1 MKPRL
6 IPALVVASI
15 ALAIGASAAAR
26 SGSQAPAP
34 VFRFQTDGLWLNLH
48 HFLYVLGR
56 ADAQMPDRQRRAVAG
71 APADQERGLAALTD
85 DQRLAWGAAVRAYA
99 SGMSRKDLVFD
110 PDAVST
116 TGLLRQLADDAA
128 DSALPID
135 PALASVLRAAA
146 PAYRQA
152 WWPAHRA
159 ANRERAAAL
168 QSLVLRHGAA
178 VLAFVTRAYQEAWPA
193 DGFPVNMSAYTNWA
207 GAYSTDGQLLVV
219 SSLDPG
225 ATGTQGLEIIF
236 HEAMHQWDEAIQ
248 ARLERL
254 ATAQGTPPP
263 NDLLSHA
270 LIFYSAG
277 EAVRR
282 AVPGHQPYAEA
293 NGLWKQKGLGALKPA
308 LDGAW
313 KPYLDGTG
321 SLDAALTALLKSAA
335 R

>member
-6 IPALVVASI
+6 VPALVVTCI
-15 ALAIGASAAAR
+15 ALAIGASDVVHSSEQA
-26 SGSQAPAP
+26 SGP
-34 VFRFQTDGLWLNLH
+34 VFRFQTDGFWLNLH

-71 APADQERGLAALTD
+71 APADQERGLGTLAE
-85 DQRLAWGAAVRAYA
+85 DQRLEWGTAVRAYA
-99 SGMSRKDLVFD
+99 AGMSRKDLVFD
-110 PDAVST
+110 RDAFTS
-116 TGLLRQLADDAA
+116 TGLLRHMAPDAA
-128 DSALPID
+128 DNALTIE
-135 PALASVLRAAA
+135 PALASVLRRAA

-159 ANRERAAAL
+159 ANRERATEL
-168 QSLVLRHGAA
+168 QSLVDRHGAA
-178 VLAFVTRAYQEAWPA
+178 VLPFVTRAYRERWPA
-193 DGFPVNMSAYTNWA
+193 GGYPVNMSAYTNWA
-207 GAYSTDGQLLVV
+207 GAYSTGGQLLVV

-225 ATGTQGLEIIF
+225 TTGTQGLEIIF

-248 ARLERL
+248 ARLEQL

-282 AVPGHQPYAEA
+282 AVPGHRPYAEV

-308 LDGAW
+308 LDHAW
-313 KPYLDGTG
+313 KPYLEGSG
-321 SLDAALTALLKSAA
+321 SLDAALTALLRSAA

>member
-1 MKPRL
+1 VKARL

-26 SGSQAPAP
+26 SGGQAPAP
-34 VFRFQTDGLWLNLH
+34 VFRFHTDGFWLNLH

-71 APADQERGLAALTD
+71 APADQARGLGALAE
-85 DQRLAWGAAVRAYA
+85 DQRLEWGAAVRAYA
-99 SGMSRKDLVFD
+99 AGMSRKDLVFD
-110 PDAVST
+110 RDAFT
-116 TGLLRQLADDAA
+116 ATALLRHMAPDAA
-128 DSALPID
+128 DSALTIE
-135 PALASVLRAAA
+135 PALASVLRRAA
-146 PAYRQA
+146 PAYRRA

-159 ANRERAAAL
+159 ANRERAAEL
-168 QSLVLRHGAA
+168 QSLVDRHGDA
-178 VLAFVTRAYQEAWPA
+178 VLPVVTRAYREPWPA
-193 DGFPVNMSAYTNWA
+193 DGYPVNMSAYTNWA
-207 GAYSTDGQLLVV
+207 GAYSTSGQLLVV

-225 ATGTQGLEIIF
+225 TTGTQGLEIIF

-254 ATAQGTPPP
+254 VTQGTPPP
-263 NDLLSHA
+263 DDLLLHA
-270 LIFYSAG
+270 LIFYTAG

-282 AVPGHQPYAEA
+282 AVPGHQPYAEV

-308 LDGAW
+308 LDSAW
-313 KPYLDGTG
+313 QPYLEGAGT
-321 SLDAALTALLKSAA
+321 LDDALTALLKSAA